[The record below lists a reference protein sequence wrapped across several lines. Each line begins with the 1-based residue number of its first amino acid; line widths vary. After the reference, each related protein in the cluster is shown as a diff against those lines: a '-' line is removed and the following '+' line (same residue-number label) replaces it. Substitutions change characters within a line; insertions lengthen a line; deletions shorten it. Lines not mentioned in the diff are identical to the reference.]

1 MKDYFRINLDIL
13 IVGDD
18 GKPEIYL
25 DKYITYNRKWTERPV
40 TWLLR
45 LLLRLLWSQINRI
58 FAVGCQSPWHT
69 NWYTDLGSTLPSE
82 VFTFV

>member
-25 DKYITYNRKWTERPV
+25 DKYITYNRK
-40 TWLLR
+40 
-45 LLLRLLWSQINRI
+45 
-58 FAVGCQSPWHT
+58 
-69 NWYTDLGSTLPSE
+69 
-82 VFTFV
+82 